1 MSGPYVLVADADP
14 FSLNLLEEACTTAGY
29 EVLTALDGRQALE
42 LLARHPTMLVLLD
55 AGLPEMSGQEVAEV
69 LKNDAELKVIP
80 VLLAVGDT
88 GETVSP
94 ADGMVCKPYRVAEIH
109 TRIRETLSSARD
121 ARRRARESVAPGGL
135 GDRAQMLLSLEYE
148 VTRACRFGQSLAVV
162 VLRGGPSAVLGPQ
175 LRGLLRVMDTVFV
188 STEDEVVAILPDTE
202 AVGAQT
208 ALDRVLGDLAQPSVS
223 AGVSLAPTEATA
235 PTPLLELAR
244 TRATG

>member
-1 MSGPYVLVADADP
+1 MPGPYVLVADADP

-55 AGLPEMSGQEVAEV
+55 AGLPEMSGQQVAEI
-69 LKNDAELKVIP
+69 LKNEAELKVIP
-80 VLLAVGDT
+80 VLLAVGT
-88 GETVSP
+88 GEKVAP
-94 ADGMVCKPYRVAEIH
+94 ADGTISKPYRVAEIQS
-109 TRIRETLSSARD
+109 RIRETLLTARD

-135 GDRAQMLLSLEYE
+135 GDRAQLLLSLEYE
-148 VTRACRFGQSLAVV
+148 VTRACRFGQPLAVV
-162 VLRGGPSAVLGPQ
+162 VLRGGPSEELGPR
-175 LRGLLRVMDTVFV
+175 LRGLLRVMDAVFV

-208 ALDRVLGDLAQPSVS
+208 ALDRVLGDLAQPSLS

-235 PTPLLELAR
+235 PAPLLDLAR
-244 TRATG
+244 TRATA